1 MTDRVKVYR
10 NLNRK
15 CWSVLG
21 KDGKLLF
28 HAEALVLKDCQFIV
42 QEGGRQR
49 VIREGRKN
57 VHAFVRGAIAPMA
70 SHQEFR
76 SILKRV
82 LYNPYECPTFTWED
96 GPKSVATEARCVLMN
111 NDGRVYATPPQKGEQ
126 NENVS

>member
-21 KDGKLLF
+21 KGNKLLL
-28 HAEALVLKDCQFIV
+28 HADALVLQDCTFVV

-49 VIREGRKN
+49 VVREGRKN
-57 VHAFVRGAIAPMA
+57 VHAFAQGEIAPMA

-76 SILKRV
+76 PNLKRV
-82 LYNPYECPTFTWED
+82 IYNPYKSPTFIWEHN
-96 GPKSVATEARCVLMN
+96 KQESVTESKCVLLN
-111 NDGRVYATPPQKGEQ
+111 NDGKMYA
-126 NENVS
+126 VSTTE